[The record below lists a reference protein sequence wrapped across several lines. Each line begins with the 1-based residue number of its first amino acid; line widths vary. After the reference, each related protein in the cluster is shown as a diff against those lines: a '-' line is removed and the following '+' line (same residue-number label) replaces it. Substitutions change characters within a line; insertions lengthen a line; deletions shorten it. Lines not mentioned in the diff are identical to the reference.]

1 MNGLS
6 WHTSVFCDKVIT
18 LHKFINL
25 KHYYYLIMLNN
36 QRKVSKSIYLVYFTS
51 QDILHI
57 YKTIIFH
64 YQYFIKMDANKCKG
78 IFIYLFIWNI
88 LHGNIFYMDYGKLIT
103 CKIHFTRPTFR
114 QVWEKITEALR
125 VRERE
130 FSSYPEK
137 RTFCYCSGLKCA
149 WGNIFFRFKWP
160 LGRHITR
167 RKPKP
172 ICSFNS
178 FRGCGLSGHNCCS
191 CSRATRLGNGI
202 LCRPRC
208 SCHKN
213 DVLLAA

>member
-1 MNGLS
+1 LKKLKVCIWFEWVVMAYKR
-6 WHTSVFCDKVIT
+6 FFYKVIT

-88 LHGNIFYMDYGKLIT
+88 LHGNLFYMDYGKLIT

-130 FSSYPEK
+130 SFPP
-137 RTFCYCSGLKCA
+137 TLKNEPFVIVQG
-149 WGNIFFRFKWP
+149 WSVREEIFFFD
-160 LGRHITR
+160 L
-167 RKPKP
+167 
-172 ICSFNS
+172 N
-178 FRGCGLSGHNCCS
+178 GH
-191 CSRATRLGNGI
+191 LDGI
-202 LCRPRC
+202 
-208 SCHKN
+208 
-213 DVLLAA
+213 